1 MHAGKHSTWHSGA
14 WRPDARVS
22 LGFAAAA
29 AMLVT
34 AGFAALFSAAS
45 FKLMQPAP
53 TVREELVLAE
63 PVPDLPPPRAR
74 PRLAR
79 PTLPVTLPELQRMPP
94 PTVLAPLPGPDSFS
108 VQDFLD
114 ERAKSN
120 AAALRDQ
127 VTGSELK
134 RDLGKQIEK
143 PAISDNQ
150 SYRTIDGQRVERG
163 GGGCAESQ
171 TQQGSLSP
179 TNHFD
184 VARPIGCPGAPDASQ
199 QMGKALQ
206 DWSKKT
212 QQASPPPPR

>member
-1 MHAGKHSTWHSGA
+1 MHAGKRSTWDSGA

-22 LGFAAAA
+22 LGSAAVAV
-29 AMLVT
+29 MLVT
-34 AGFAALFSAAS
+34 AGFTALFSAAS

-53 TVREELVLAE
+53 AVREELVLAE

-79 PTLPVTLPELQRMPP
+79 PRLPLALPELPRMPP
-94 PTVLAPLPGPDSFS
+94 PAALAPLPGPDSFS

-120 AAALRDQ
+120 AAALKDQ
-127 VTGSELK
+127 VTGKDLQ
-134 RDLGKQIEK
+134 RNLGKQTEK

-171 TQQGSLSP
+171 TQQGSSSP
-179 TNHFD
+179 TNHFE
-184 VARPIGCPGAPDASQ
+184 VGRPITCPGSTPDAGQ
-199 QMGKALQ
+199 EMGKALQ
-206 DWSKKT
+206 DWADKHPV
-212 QQASPPPPR
+212 PPPPP